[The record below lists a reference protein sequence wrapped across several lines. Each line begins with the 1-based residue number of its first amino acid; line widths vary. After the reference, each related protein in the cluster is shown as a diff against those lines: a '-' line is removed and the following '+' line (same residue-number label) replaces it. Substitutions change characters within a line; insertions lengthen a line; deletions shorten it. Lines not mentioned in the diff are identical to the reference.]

1 VGDSF
6 MVTSGMTAGALGG
19 NNEVVSASKEF
30 SIRTVMTKV
39 GNGLVGLGSV
49 MIVLKFICNLGK

>member
-1 VGDSF
+1 